1 MQCNVP
7 LQFLLK
13 MNNPTIMLAKEYTIY
28 HYDPNYNN
36 ENIHDYF
43 YHAAATSQLEYRSI
57 LLIDDESDIVN
68 PY

>member
-1 MQCNVP
+1 
-7 LQFLLK
+7 
-13 MNNPTIMLAKEYTIY
+13 MLAKEYTIY

-57 LLIDDESDIVN
+57 LLLDDESDIVN